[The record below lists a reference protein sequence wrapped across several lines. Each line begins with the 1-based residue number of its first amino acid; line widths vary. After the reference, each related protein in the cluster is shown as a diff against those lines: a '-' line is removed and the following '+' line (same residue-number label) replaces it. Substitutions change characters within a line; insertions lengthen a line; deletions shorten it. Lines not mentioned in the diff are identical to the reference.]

1 MALAAFTRKG
11 RWSRVQLRASPLTYP
26 TSSTSWRKLHT
37 TLQIPELG
45 SGPHKRMELVEGSSG
60 GLKDIT
66 ELENVS

>member
-26 TSSTSWRKLHT
+26 TSSTSWRKLHAA
-37 TLQIPELG
+37 LQTPELG
-45 SGPHKRMELVEGSSG
+45 SGLHKRMELVEGSSG